1 MTMMMFGYLT
11 LIGRDFFTILF
22 LHAVQLARRVLE
34 VERLILTNL
43 KHFQHTQDLDTME
56 NPTSVPELMQ
66 FVQATLQNMQEK
78 FQNVEDSIVKRMTE
92 TGKRLDELEKGL
104 TDLMDHS
111 GMGEPYE
118 EDLESD
124 KDFSDTD
131 KGR

>member
-1 MTMMMFGYLT
+1 MISKSSAKFKSGL
-11 LIGRDFFTILF
+11 
-22 LHAVQLARRVLE
+22 LHYTE
-34 VERLILTNL
+34 CNMEHPTN
-43 KHFQHTQDLDTME
+43 
-56 NPTSVPELMQ
+56 VPELMQ
-66 FVQATLQNMQEK
+66 FVQTTLQNMQEK
-78 FQNVEDSIVKRMTE
+78 FQSVEDSIVKRMTD
-92 TGKRLDELEKGL
+92 TGKKLDEIEKGL

>member
-1 MTMMMFGYLT
+1 MLKYRFNFNLCP
-11 LIGRDFFTILF
+11 LFFT
-22 LHAVQLARRVLE
+22 Q
-34 VERLILTNL
+34 
-43 KHFQHTQDLDTME
+43 DTME

-66 FVQATLQNMQEK
+66 FVQTTLQNMQEK
-78 FQNVEDSIVKRMTE
+78 FQDVEDSIVRRMTE

-131 KGR
+131 KGRW

>member
-1 MTMMMFGYLT
+1 
-11 LIGRDFFTILF
+11 
-22 LHAVQLARRVLE
+22 
-34 VERLILTNL
+34 
-43 KHFQHTQDLDTME
+43 ME
-56 NPTSVPELMQ
+56 NPSSVPELMQ
-66 FVQATLQNMQEK
+66 FVQSTLQNMQEK
-78 FQNVEDSIVKRMTE
+78 FQSAEDSITKRMTE
-92 TGKRLDELEKGL
+92 TGKKLDELEKGL

>member
-1 MTMMMFGYLT
+1 MAGVIFRSFLSCIAT
-11 LIGRDFFTILF
+11 RD
-22 LHAVQLARRVLE
+22 ARFRPASSLRKTTRVD
-34 VERLILTNL
+34 I
-43 KHFQHTQDLDTME
+43 ME

-66 FVQATLQNMQEK
+66 FVQATLQSMQEK

-92 TGKRLDELEKGL
+92 TGKKLDEIEKGL

>member
-1 MTMMMFGYLT
+1 M
-11 LIGRDFFTILF
+11 IVFT
-22 LHAVQLARRVLE
+22 Q
-34 VERLILTNL
+34 
-43 KHFQHTQDLDTME
+43 DTME

-66 FVQATLQNMQEK
+66 FVQSTLQNMQEK
-78 FQNVEDSIVKRMTE
+78 FQNVEDSITKRMTE

-131 KGR
+131 KGRWL

>member
-1 MTMMMFGYLT
+1 VDWPSY
-11 LIGRDFFTILF
+11 GREVKSATERILCSKG
-22 LHAVQLARRVLE
+22 AR
-34 VERLILTNL
+34 ILSFEAYESLGRNMEHPTN
-43 KHFQHTQDLDTME
+43 
-56 NPTSVPELMQ
+56 VPELMQ
-66 FVQATLQNMQEK
+66 FVQGTLQNMQEK
-78 FQNVEDSIVKRMTE
+78 FQNVEDSIVKRMNE
-92 TGKRLDELEKGL
+92 TGKKLDEIEKGL

>member
-1 MTMMMFGYLT
+1 M
-11 LIGRDFFTILF
+11 
-22 LHAVQLARRVLE
+22 VLKRGVKLKLCAIVSE
-34 VERLILTNL
+34 QDAMEHPTN
-43 KHFQHTQDLDTME
+43 
-56 NPTSVPELMQ
+56 VPELMQ

-78 FQNVEDSIVKRMTE
+78 FQSVEDSIVKRMTE
-92 TGKRLDELEKGL
+92 TSKKLDDIERGL

-124 KDFSDTD
+124 KDFSDAD

>member
-1 MTMMMFGYLT
+1 ME
-11 LIGRDFFTILF
+11 
-22 LHAVQLARRVLE
+22 HP
-34 VERLILTNL
+34 TN
-43 KHFQHTQDLDTME
+43 
-56 NPTSVPELMQ
+56 VPELMQ
-66 FVQATLQNMQEK
+66 FVQTTLQNMQEK
-78 FQNVEDSIVKRMTE
+78 FQSVEDSIVKRMTD
-92 TGKRLDELEKGL
+92 TGKKLKKKKKGL